1 MKNIKSQHDN
11 NVQYNNYITKLIKF
25 VKTCIQILTI
35 VCLEPL
41 HLMRSLNKI
50 KWKKRHS
57 WLELPF
63 HLFLTRQLTRW
74 CPTAAGDCA
83 TQSLLTRLLIA
94 WVTRVEAWI
103 ILINLSTTVSLVFVD
118 FASQLIFVAIDSLEN
133 ASHQTFEEIWVAIV
147 TWIQEDYYKLK
158 CLITF
163 FIA

>member
-1 MKNIKSQHDN
+1 MFGASTFNKKFKLDKMK
-11 NVQYNNYITKLIKF
+11 
-25 VKTCIQILTI
+25 
-35 VCLEPL
+35 E
-41 HLMRSLNKI
+41 
-50 KWKKRHS
+50 RHS

-74 CPTAAGDCA
+74 CPTAAGYCA

-94 WVTRVEAWI
+94 WVTCVEARI
-103 ILINLSTTVSLVFVD
+103 ILINLTTTVSLVFVD

-158 CLITF
+158 CLNVIF
-163 FIA
+163 YSLGG